1 MRFSKL
7 LLTAAAGC
15 ALAAGAAAQN
25 IDLQQEQGLE
35 SLEGTVNALEDEP
48 APPDAQPEAPPAAE
62 EPSETQSSG
71 AEQPEAEVRPELPVE
86 APAAAAPTPAADTP
100 SGPAP
105 PLTRAEQAQVQRLS
119 ERGRLLVAI
128 ARAGMIATQ
137 DMLSRVSDP
146 EGAGISGWLAE
157 PEGNGM
163 AVTFYAD
170 GEDGP
175 RAVYRANVLGGRVV
189 SRSAHLTGE
198 RPALS
203 PVQARMAAARSAASA
218 QEHRPCGGSQ
228 FNYLVVPPPS
238 PAAIVEVYQI
248 TPPTQRGRF
257 PLGGHFR
264 TSVDG
269 TGNVAQ
275 TRGFTNACLN
285 VEAPA
290 PAAGQQPRPIGVTHL
305 LDPMPT
311 EVHVLLAALLGRPL
325 LVATGEP
332 QRIWLVTGERIAE
345 VRP

>member
-1 MRFSKL
+1 MRFSRL
-7 LLTAAAGC
+7 LLTAAA
-15 ALAAGAAAQN
+15 ALSAMAAGAAAQ
-25 IDLQQEQGLE
+25 EGEPQGLE
-35 SLEGTVNALEDEP
+35 DLEGTINVLEDEP
-48 APPDAQPEAPPAAE
+48 AAAAEPEAAPPAEGEAPPEAG
-62 EPSETQSSG
+62 T
-71 AEQPEAEVRPELPVE
+71 QPEPAPEADPVPQAEAGPAAQAE
-86 APAAAAPTPAADTP
+86 APSAEPA

-105 PLTRAEQAQVQRLS
+105 PLTRAEQAEVQRLS

-163 AVTFYAD
+163 TVTFYAE
-170 GEDGP
+170 GEEG
-175 RAVYRANVLGGRVV
+175 RGIVYRANLLGGRVV
-189 SRSAHLTGE
+189 SRSTHLTGE
-198 RPALS
+198 RPALT
-203 PVQARMAAARSAASA
+203 PVQARMAAARAIASD
-218 QEHRPCGGSQ
+218 QPHRPCAGGQ
-228 FNYLVVPPPS
+228 FNYLVVPPAS
-238 PAAIVEVYQI
+238 PTAPVQVYQV

-264 TSVDG
+264 TTVDADG
-269 TGNVAQ
+269 DVVE
-275 TRGFTNACLN
+275 TRGFTNACVN
-285 VEAPA
+285 IEAPA
-290 PAAGQQPRPIGVTHL
+290 PAPGAQPRPIGVTHL
-305 LDPMPT
+305 LDPMAT